1 MRMYYVELHVSKSV
15 YELRMYFVSLTYYLE
30 LSKFVIYSK
39 LNVFWE
45 VVTVCNILD
54 MATENLICD
63 DFSYCDELCSSWLC
77 AAVTYATVVD

>member
-39 LNVFWE
+39 LNVF
-45 VVTVCNILD
+45 
-54 MATENLICD
+54 
-63 DFSYCDELCSSWLC
+63 
-77 AAVTYATVVD
+77 